1 MSIWRRGILMME
13 AGVFSAST
21 LRIAFTRPAGILGYN
36 VLISPPSPFKACW
49 NLNRLLYK
57 TTRGYLFTDVLS
69 SWSTAWLMSVS
80 RSFDD
85 IRYLHST
92 THNAKGIG
100 WHSRWS
106 RIPICFAMS
115 GPRKIWIWSCFPMT
129 YIVCFVMSRSV
140 CVCVWTADVV
150 AYTFSY
156 QSLDQQWKRSSNG

>member
-36 VLISPPSPFKACW
+36 VLILPPSPFKACW

-92 THNAKGIG
+92 TQKGSVDILDEVEFRYVLQCPVPEKFEFDPAFQ
-100 WHSRWS
+100 WH
-106 RIPICFAMS
+106 
-115 GPRKIWIWSCFPMT
+115 
-129 YIVCFVMSRSV
+129 VLSV
-140 CVCVWTADVV
+140 LWWVVLCVCVWTADVV